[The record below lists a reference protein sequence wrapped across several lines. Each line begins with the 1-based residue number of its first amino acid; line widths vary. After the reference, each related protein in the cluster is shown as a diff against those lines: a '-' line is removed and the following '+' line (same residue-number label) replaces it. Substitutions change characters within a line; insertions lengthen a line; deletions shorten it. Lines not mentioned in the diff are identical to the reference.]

1 MLEGSGAARKGQND
15 APNAGVVTDM
25 NPDHDQ
31 TTDLAPSHAHADL
44 WYTYSADLN
53 PRSGSVL
60 VGTAIWVLNVW
71 AMWRL
76 FERSGRTGAWGLLAI
91 IPVLLPAMVWY
102 LAFATRLGRRA
113 DADDNT

>member
-1 MLEGSGAARKGQND
+1 MD
-15 APNAGVVTDM
+15 I
-25 NPDHDQ
+25 DHDR
-31 TTDLAPSHAHADL
+31 TTGLVPSHAHIS
-44 WYTYSADLN
+44 YTYSADLS
-53 PRSGSVL
+53 PGWGSAL

-102 LAFATRLGRRA
+102 LAFATRLGRHA